1 MPINKNGSAQMKSQS
16 IFESSNNPLP
26 ISMSETSVDPK
37 IPRSRP
43 SKLNG
48 NLLSINLDI
57 GMLNEPLLSEEDIG
71 SAIAQ
76 SRKDSV
82 AKVVKPLND
91 IVPWEYQNYE
101 EEVAQ
106 ARAVSVTTISN
117 TAAQSSSK
125 FRKLS
130 KLATVSSAASESASP
145 LTPFRMFFSQRIT
158 VSEKDK
164 STSPSTGS
172 PTSIEESPSDKYL
185 SPSPMSPVQSGASNG
200 SLRPSLLGSFTIHP
214 KENTLLSVFAQFN
227 CSAVFECTTYMTP
240 DMQST

>member
-16 IFESSNNPLP
+16 RSELSNNPLP
-26 ISMSETSVDPK
+26 ISTSETSVDPK

-48 NLLSINLDI
+48 NHLLSINLDI

-71 SAIAQ
+71 SAITQ
-76 SRKDSV
+76 SGKDSV
-82 AKVVKPLND
+82 AKKVVKAPLND

-117 TAAQSSSK
+117 TAPQSSSK

-172 PTSIEESPSDKYL
+172 PPTIEESPSDKYL
-185 SPSPMSPVQSGASNG
+185 SPSPLSPVQSGASNG

-214 KENTLLSVFAQFN
+214 LLSVFAQFN
-227 CSAVFECTTYMTP
+227 CSAVFECTIQMTP